1 MNSSRSGNGKLE
13 EMMDFLLTESVSP
26 RAIPEGT
33 AKMIALKA
41 QILRKPSFP
50 VYRVAAVVVA
60 AAFAVL
66 FAASNVDRLSWLL
79 DLASLKPFESLV
91 NSLASI
97 SFERAAAALA
107 VTGGLV
113 YTVYTIAF
121 PRAR

>member
-1 MNSSRSGNGKLE
+1 MNSLRNGNGKLE
-13 EMMDFLLTESVSP
+13 DLMEFLLTESVSP
-26 RAIPEGT
+26 HAIPEGT
-33 AKMIALKA
+33 AELIALRA

-50 VYRVAAVVVA
+50 VYRVAVVVVA
-60 AAFAVL
+60 AAFAAL
-66 FAASNVDRLSWLL
+66 LAASNVDRLSWLL
-79 DLASLKPFESLV
+79 DLASLRPFESLV

>member
-1 MNSSRSGNGKLE
+1 MNSLHNGNGKLE
-13 EMMDFLLTESVSP
+13 DLMEFLLTESVSP
-26 RAIPEGT
+26 HAIPEGT
-33 AKMIALKA
+33 AELIALKA

-50 VYRVAAVVVA
+50 VYRVAVVVVA
-60 AAFAVL
+60 AAFAAL
-66 FAASNVDRLSWLL
+66 FAASNVDRLTWLL
-79 DLASLKPFESLV
+79 DLASLRPFESLV

-97 SFERAAAALA
+97 SIERAAAALA

>member
-1 MNSSRSGNGKLE
+1 MNSLRNGNGKLE
-13 EMMDFLLTESVSP
+13 DLMDFLLTESVSP
-26 RAIPEGT
+26 HAIPEGT
-33 AKMIALKA
+33 AELIALRA

-50 VYRVAAVVVA
+50 VYRVAVVVVA
-60 AAFAVL
+60 AAFAAL

-79 DLASLKPFESLV
+79 DLASLRPFESLV

>member
-1 MNSSRSGNGKLE
+1 MNSLRSGNGKLE
-13 EMMDFLLTESVSP
+13 EMVDFLLTESVSSQT
-26 RAIPEGT
+26 ISEGT
-33 AKMIALKA
+33 ARMIALKA
-41 QILRKPSFP
+41 QILRKPAFP
-50 VYRVAAVVVA
+50 LYRIAVIVVA
-60 AAFAVL
+60 AALAAL
-66 FAASNVDRLSWLL
+66 FAASNVDRLSWLC

>member
-1 MNSSRSGNGKLE
+1 MNSSHSGSGNLE
-13 EMMDFLLTESVSP
+13 DMVDFLLTESVSP
-26 RAIPEGT
+26 HAIPGGT
-33 AKMIALKA
+33 AEMIALKA

-50 VYRVAAVVVA
+50 LYRIAVVVVA
-60 AAFAVL
+60 AAFAAL
-66 FAASNVDRLSWLL
+66 FAASNVDRLSWLFE
-79 DLASLKPFESLV
+79 LASLKPFESLV

-113 YTVYTIAF
+113 YTVFTIAF

>member
-26 RAIPEGT
+26 HAIPEGT
-33 AKMIALKA
+33 AEMIALKA

-66 FAASNVDRLSWLL
+66 FAASNVDRLSWFL
-79 DLASLKPFESLV
+79 DLASQKPFESLV

>member
-1 MNSSRSGNGKLE
+1 MNSLRNGNGKLE
-13 EMMDFLLTESVSP
+13 DLMEFLLTESVSP
-26 RAIPEGT
+26 HAIPEGT
-33 AKMIALKA
+33 AELIALKA

-50 VYRVAAVVVA
+50 VYRVAVVVVA
-60 AAFAVL
+60 AAFAAL
-66 FAASNVDRLSWLL
+66 FAASNVDRLTWLL
-79 DLASLKPFESLV
+79 DLASLRPFESLV